1 MQWCVYRIQ
10 QVKGVFGFEQG
21 DKVSCDAL
29 MFVII
34 GRLLECVGYTII
46 CDMTVLLLLLYCVD
60 KLNTDSC
67 RGNGIPGG
75 FAHG

>member
-29 MFVII
+29 MFAII
-34 GRLLECVGYTII
+34 GRILERVGYAMY
-46 CDMTVLLLLLYCVD
+46 DMTVLLLLLYCVD

-67 RGNGIPGG
+67 QGNGIPGG
-75 FAHG
+75 FARG

>member
-1 MQWCVYRIQ
+1 MQWCVYGIQ

-29 MFVII
+29 MFAII
-34 GRLLECVGYTII
+34 GRILECVGCITY
-46 CDMTVLLLLLYCVD
+46 DMTVLLLLLYCVD

-75 FAHG
+75 FARG